1 LEEPHFKEG
10 LCYNSGL
17 DGIEPEEILAD
28 RNQSRTQTVEPKMS
42 KEGKI
47 TLGAGVGV
55 LVAGYMFL
63 ATGSMTL
70 APLLII
76 GGLITIGVGIYNL

>member
-1 LEEPHFKEG
+1 MVEKIIKP
-10 LCYNSGL
+10 
-17 DGIEPEEILAD
+17 
-28 RNQSRTQTVEPKMS
+28 QTVEPKMS

-47 TLGAGVGV
+47 TLGAGVGI

-76 GGLITIGVGIYNL
+76 GGLVTVGVGIYNL

>member
-1 LEEPHFKEG
+1 MAEKTEK
-10 LCYNSGL
+10 
-17 DGIEPEEILAD
+17 
-28 RNQSRTQTVEPKMS
+28 TQVVQPKMS

-47 TLGAGVGV
+47 TLGAGVGA

-70 APLLII
+70 APVLII

>member
-1 LEEPHFKEG
+1 M
-10 LCYNSGL
+10 
-17 DGIEPEEILAD
+17 AD
-28 RNQSRTQTVEPKMS
+28 KTVKPQTVEPKMS

-63 ATGSMTL
+63 ATGSMTA
-70 APLLII
+70 APILII
-76 GGLITIGVGIYNL
+76 GGLVAIGVGIYKL

>member
-1 LEEPHFKEG
+1 MP
-10 LCYNSGL
+10 L
-17 DGIEPEEILAD
+17 DRTPVEDPQVAD
-28 RNQSRTQTVEPKMS
+28 KTLKPQTVEPKMS
-42 KEGKI
+42 REGKI
-47 TLGAGVGV
+47 TLGVGVGV

-76 GGLITIGVGIYNL
+76 GGLVTCGVGIYNL

>member
-1 LEEPHFKEG
+1 
-10 LCYNSGL
+10 
-17 DGIEPEEILAD
+17 
-28 RNQSRTQTVEPKMS
+28 MS

-47 TLGAGVGV
+47 TLGVGVGV

-76 GGLITIGVGIYNL
+76 GGLVTVGVGIYNL

>member
-1 LEEPHFKEG
+1 MAEKTLKP
-10 LCYNSGL
+10 
-17 DGIEPEEILAD
+17 
-28 RNQSRTQTVEPKMS
+28 QTVEPKMS
-42 KEGKI
+42 SQGKI
-47 TLGAGVGV
+47 TLGVGVGL

-76 GGLITIGVGIYNL
+76 GGLVTCGVGIYNL

>member
-1 LEEPHFKEG
+1 M
-10 LCYNSGL
+10 
-17 DGIEPEEILAD
+17 AD
-28 RNQSRTQTVEPKMS
+28 RTTKVQTVEPKMS

-76 GGLITIGVGIYNL
+76 GGLVTVGVGIYNL

>member
-1 LEEPHFKEG
+1 
-10 LCYNSGL
+10 
-17 DGIEPEEILAD
+17 LAD
-28 RNQSRTQTVEPKMS
+28 RNTKTQTVEPKMS

>member
-1 LEEPHFKEG
+1 M
-10 LCYNSGL
+10 
-17 DGIEPEEILAD
+17 AD
-28 RNQSRTQTVEPKMS
+28 KTVKPQMVEPKMS

-70 APLLII
+70 APVLII
-76 GGLITIGVGIYNL
+76 GGLVAIGVGIYNL

>member
-1 LEEPHFKEG
+1 MAEKTIKP
-10 LCYNSGL
+10 
-17 DGIEPEEILAD
+17 
-28 RNQSRTQTVEPKMS
+28 QTVEPKMT

-76 GGLITIGVGIYNL
+76 GGLVTVGVGIYNL

>member
-1 LEEPHFKEG
+1 MADKTAQS
-10 LCYNSGL
+10 NSV
-17 DGIEPEEILAD
+17 
-28 RNQSRTQTVEPKMS
+28 QPKMS
-42 KEGKI
+42 SAGKI

-55 LVAGYMFL
+55 LVIGYMFL

-76 GGLITIGVGIYNL
+76 GGLVTVGVGIYNL

>member
-1 LEEPHFKEG
+1 MANKTV
-10 LCYNSGL
+10 
-17 DGIEPEEILAD
+17 
-28 RNQSRTQTVEPKMS
+28 QTQLIEPKMS
-42 KEGKI
+42 KAGKI
-47 TLGAGVGV
+47 TLGVGVGI

-76 GGLITIGVGIYNL
+76 GGLITVGVGIYNL

>member
-1 LEEPHFKEG
+1 MVPAFSTG
-10 LCYNSGL
+10 LCYNDARDEL
-17 DGIEPEEILAD
+17 EPEEILAD
-28 RNQSRTQTVEPKMS
+28 RNPKTQTVEPKMS

-76 GGLITIGVGIYNL
+76 GGLVTIGVGIYNL

>member
-1 LEEPHFKEG
+1 MNP
-10 LCYNSGL
+10 SG
-17 DGIEPEEILAD
+17 GMALAEK
-28 RNQSRTQTVEPKMS
+28 TLKPQTVEPKMS
-42 KEGKI
+42 REGKI
-47 TLGAGVGV
+47 TLGVGVGV

-76 GGLITIGVGIYNL
+76 GGLVTIGVGIYNL

>member
-1 LEEPHFKEG
+1 MANKTVQTQL
-10 LCYNSGL
+10 
-17 DGIEPEEILAD
+17 IEPE
-28 RNQSRTQTVEPKMS
+28 MS
-42 KEGKI
+42 KAGKI

-55 LVAGYMFL
+55 LVVGYMFL

-76 GGLITIGVGIYNL
+76 GGLITVGVGIYNL

>member
-1 LEEPHFKEG
+1 MRSLSPM
-10 LCYNSGL
+10 
-17 DGIEPEEILAD
+17 AD
-28 RNQSRTQTVEPKMS
+28 KIAQTNTVEPKMS
-42 KEGKI
+42 KAGKI
-47 TLGAGVGV
+47 TLGVGVGV

-76 GGLITIGVGIYNL
+76 GGLITVGVGIYNL

>member
-1 LEEPHFKEG
+1 M
-10 LCYNSGL
+10 
-17 DGIEPEEILAD
+17 AD
-28 RNQSRTQTVEPKMS
+28 KAVKPQTLEPKMTRH
-42 KEGKI
+42 GKI

-63 ATGSMTL
+63 AVGSMTL

-76 GGLITIGVGIYNL
+76 GGLVTIGVGIYNL

>member
-1 LEEPHFKEG
+1 M
-10 LCYNSGL
+10 
-17 DGIEPEEILAD
+17 AD
-28 RNQSRTQTVEPKMS
+28 KAKAAETPTVEPKMS
-42 KEGKI
+42 KAGKV

-70 APLLII
+70 APVLII

>member
-1 LEEPHFKEG
+1 M
-10 LCYNSGL
+10 
-17 DGIEPEEILAD
+17 AD
-28 RNQSRTQTVEPKMS
+28 KAVKPQTIEPKMTRQ
-42 KEGKI
+42 GKI

>member
-1 LEEPHFKEG
+1 MAEKTLKP
-10 LCYNSGL
+10 
-17 DGIEPEEILAD
+17 
-28 RNQSRTQTVEPKMS
+28 QTVEPKMS
-42 KEGKI
+42 REGKI
-47 TLGAGVGV
+47 TLGVGVGV

-76 GGLITIGVGIYNL
+76 GGLVTCGVGIYNL

>member
-1 LEEPHFKEG
+1 M
-10 LCYNSGL
+10 
-17 DGIEPEEILAD
+17 AD
-28 RNQSRTQTVEPKMS
+28 KNPKAQTVEPKMS

-47 TLGAGVGV
+47 TLGVGVGV

>member
-1 LEEPHFKEG
+1 VASKDPK
-10 LCYNSGL
+10 
-17 DGIEPEEILAD
+17 P
-28 RNQSRTQTVEPKMS
+28 QTVEPKMS

-70 APLLII
+70 SPILII
-76 GGLITIGVGIYNL
+76 GGLITVGIGIYHL

>member
-1 LEEPHFKEG
+1 MANKTV
-10 LCYNSGL
+10 
-17 DGIEPEEILAD
+17 
-28 RNQSRTQTVEPKMS
+28 QTQLIEPKMS
-42 KEGKI
+42 KAGKI
-47 TLGAGVGV
+47 TLGMGVGV

-76 GGLITIGVGIYNL
+76 GGLITVGVGIYNL

>member
-1 LEEPHFKEG
+1 MANKTV
-10 LCYNSGL
+10 
-17 DGIEPEEILAD
+17 
-28 RNQSRTQTVEPKMS
+28 QTQLIEPKMC
-42 KEGKI
+42 KAGKI
-47 TLGAGVGV
+47 TLGVGVGV

-76 GGLITIGVGIYNL
+76 GGLITVGVGIYNL